1 MVHFLNPFFI
11 TLELFK
17 HVFYRTR
24 IKSRKGQ
31 ITRKVIKVKE
41 ITFKAFA
48 ITHEIDLNKIAIH
61 CGIPKKF
68 TWEQPLI
75 LRGDILES
83 ILHQNVD
90 DSQMV
95 LVFSFGSIVF
105 INHSHVDEI
114 TVLLHYIHFF
124 EPDFEIEQADRYTD
138 DYCLHITET
147 ENLELT
153 DEYVVV
159 PEYEDFY
166 PELISTVIAKS
177 VALEK
182 TEEQLGKIH
191 DKLETMIDR
200 LEKGRLRI
208 GNKELARTTAKIV
221 RHEYN
226 TLAYIM
232 ILDKPDIT
240 WTSSTASEFYDKM
253 VEFFELNDRYKIL
266 KSKTDILYNIMDGF
280 STISHSI
287 RGLFVEWIIV
297 TLIVVE
303 IGLTIL
309 EIGGWL

>member
-1 MVHFLNPFFI
+1 
-11 TLELFK
+11 
-17 HVFYRTR
+17 
-24 IKSRKGQ
+24 
-31 ITRKVIKVKE
+31 VKE

-48 ITHEIDLNKIAIH
+48 ITNEIDLNKIAIH

-75 LRGDILES
+75 LKGQILES
-83 ILHQNVD
+83 ILYQKVAE
-90 DSQMV
+90 SQMV

-105 INHSHVDEI
+105 INHTNDDEI
-114 TVLLHYIHFF
+114 IRLFHYIHSF
-124 EPDFEIEQADRYTD
+124 EPDFDVEHAGRYTD
-138 DYCLHITET
+138 DYCLHISEK
-147 ENLELT
+147 ESIELT

-200 LEKGRLRI
+200 LEKGKLRI

-240 WTSSTASEFYDKM
+240 WTSSVAGDFYDRM

-303 IGLTIL
+303 IALTIL
-309 EIGGWL
+309 QIGGWL

>member
-1 MVHFLNPFFI
+1 MNP
-11 TLELFK
+11 L
-17 HVFYRTR
+17 
-24 IKSRKGQ
+24 
-31 ITRKVIKVKE
+31 
-41 ITFKAFA
+41 TFKAFA
-48 ITHEIDLNKIAIH
+48 ITNEIDLNKIANN

-68 TWEQPLI
+68 TWEEPLI
-75 LRGDILES
+75 LKGS
-83 ILHQNVD
+83 ILQSILQKEVD
-90 DSQMV
+90 EWQSV

-105 INHSHVDEI
+105 INHSNDNEI
-114 TVLLHYIHFF
+114 STLFKYIQTFEADIVLRNVAKYS
-124 EPDFEIEQADRYTD
+124 D
-138 DYCLHITET
+138 DYRLHVQET
-147 ENLELT
+147 ENIELT
-153 DEYVVV
+153 DEYVVI

-200 LEKGRLRI
+200 LEKGKLRI

-240 WTSSTASEFYDKM
+240 WTSSTASGFYDQM

-266 KSKTDILYNIMDGF
+266 KSKTEILYNIMDGF

-287 RGLFVEWIIV
+287 RGLFVEWTIVILILFDIIIN
-297 TLIVVE
+297 L
-303 IGLTIL
+303 LP
-309 EIGGWL
+309 

>member
-1 MVHFLNPFFI
+1 MP
-11 TLELFK
+11 E
-17 HVFYRTR
+17 R
-24 IKSRKGQ
+24 
-31 ITRKVIKVKE
+31 VILVE
-41 ITFKAFA
+41 AMTFKAFA
-48 ITHEIDLNKIAIH
+48 ITNEIDLNQIAID

-75 LRGDILES
+75 LRSPILTP
-83 ILHQNVD
+83 ILGKKID
-90 DSQMV
+90 DNQMV
-95 LVFSFGSIVF
+95 LVFSFGSVVF
-105 INHSHVDEI
+105 INLSRPDEI
-114 TVLLHYIHFF
+114 NDFLTYIHRF
-124 EPDFEIEQADRYTD
+124 EPDADLKNIHRYTD
-138 DYCLHITET
+138 DYSLHVQETET
-147 ENLELT
+147 IELT

-159 PEYEDFY
+159 PEFERFY

-182 TEEQLGKIH
+182 TEEQLGHIH

-240 WTSSTASEFYDKM
+240 WASSTASDFYDQM
-253 VEFFELNDRYKIL
+253 MEFFELNDRYKIL
-266 KSKTDILYNIMDGF
+266 KSKTEILYNIMDGF

-297 TLIVVE
+297 ILILIE
-303 IGLTIL
+303 IILTVLQIAGV
-309 EIGGWL
+309 IP